1 MAMGV
6 VIIILVLQTETPSHR
21 QVIQR
26 SGYSRQT
33 LALSY
38 SVNCCI
44 MLLPKRG
51 FRSQTEEVV

>member
-6 VIIILVLQTETPSHR
+6 VIIILILQTETPSHR
-21 QVIQR
+21 QTC
-26 SGYSRQT
+26 GYSRQT

-38 SVNCCI
+38 SVNHCV

-51 FRSQTEEVV
+51 FHSQTKEVV